1 MTAVVGGRVLVSGAS
16 GFLGRRLC
24 ARLQRDGAEIHAVSR
39 SRHGEGED
47 GLRWWRLAMDD
58 AEAVDRLVQ
67 DTKPEQI
74 FHLSGLS
81 NGAPGL
87 DLVQSTF
94 QSQLASTV
102 NVLTAA
108 ARSGC
113 RRVILIGSLE
123 EPTAAAEDG
132 VPASPYGAAKWGAAM
147 YARMFHRLYQTPVV
161 IARVYMAYGP
171 GQAEGKI
178 VPYTI
183 RSLLQGQA
191 PQLSSGRRCL
201 DWIYV
206 DDAVEAMVKATRS
219 AFADGRIYHVV
230 GDDSLTREELATLYA
245 RRREPHLRIIHLP
258 LGLACA
264 LAGGIER
271 LCNLLGRTAPIAPY
285 RLRSAYVPLSF
296 DCGKAR
302 EELGWRPRVKSGAR
316 LREHLLA

>member
-24 ARLQRDGAEIHAVSR
+24 AHLQRDGAEIHAISR

-47 GLRWWRLAMDD
+47 GLRWWQLAMDD

-67 DTKPEQI
+67 DTKPEHI

-123 EPTAAAEDG
+123 EPTAGAEDG

-206 DDAVEAMVKATRS
+206 DDAVEGLVQAA
-219 AFADGRIYHVV
+219 AADGVDGTTLEFGSGIAVSIKDVV
-230 GDDSLTREELATLYA
+230 DEIVAIVEPRVRPVFGAVSDRPTEAVRVADTRKTAQVLGWHA
-245 RRREPHLRIIHLP
+245 RT
-258 LGLACA
+258 A
-264 LAGGIER
+264 LAEGLRRTVEWYAEHRADGA
-271 LCNLLGRTAPIAPY
+271 GRPVG
-285 RLRSAYVPLSF
+285 R
-296 DCGKAR
+296 
-302 EELGWRPRVKSGAR
+302 
-316 LREHLLA
+316 

>member
-24 ARLQRDGAEIHAVSR
+24 AHLQRDGAEIHAVSR

-123 EPTAAAEDG
+123 EPTAGAEDG
-132 VPASPYGAAKWGAAM
+132 VPASPDGAAKWGAAM

-206 DDAVEAMVKATRS
+206 DDAVEGLVQAA
-219 AFADGRIYHVV
+219 AADGVDGTTLEFGSGIAVSIKDVV
-230 GDDSLTREELATLYA
+230 DEIVAIVEPRVRPVFGAVSDRPTEAVRVADTRKTAQVLGWHA
-245 RRREPHLRIIHLP
+245 RT
-258 LGLACA
+258 A
-264 LAGGIER
+264 LAEGLWRTVEWYAEHRADGA
-271 LCNLLGRTAPIAPY
+271 GRPVG
-285 RLRSAYVPLSF
+285 R
-296 DCGKAR
+296 
-302 EELGWRPRVKSGAR
+302 
-316 LREHLLA
+316 

>member
-24 ARLQRDGAEIHAVSR
+24 AHLQRDGAEIHAVSR

-123 EPTAAAEDG
+123 EPTAGAEDG

-206 DDAVEAMVKATRS
+206 DDAVEGLVQAAAAEGVDGTTLEFGSGIAVSIKDVVDEIVAPEFVNHTRPT
-219 AFADGRIYHVV
+219 APD
-230 GDDSLTREELATLYA
+230 RE
-245 RRREPHLRIIHLP
+245 
-258 LGLACA
+258 GLA
-264 LAGGIER
+264 
-271 LCNLLGRTAPIAPY
+271 
-285 RLRSAYVPLSF
+285 VH
-296 DCGKAR
+296 
-302 EELGWRPRVKSGAR
+302 RP
-316 LREHLLA
+316 HP

>member
-206 DDAVEAMVKATRS
+206 DDAVEGLVQAA
-219 AFADGRIYHVV
+219 AADGVDGTTLEFGSGIAVSIKDVV
-230 GDDSLTREELATLYA
+230 DEIVAIVEPRVRPVFGAVSDRPTEAVRVADTRKTAQVLGWHA
-245 RRREPHLRIIHLP
+245 RT
-258 LGLACA
+258 A
-264 LAGGIER
+264 LAEGLRRTVEWYAEHRADGA
-271 LCNLLGRTAPIAPY
+271 GRPVG
-285 RLRSAYVPLSF
+285 R
-296 DCGKAR
+296 
-302 EELGWRPRVKSGAR
+302 
-316 LREHLLA
+316 

>member
-1 MTAVVGGRVLVSGAS
+1 MTAVIGGRVLVSGAS

-24 ARLQRDGAEIHAVSR
+24 AHLQRDGAEIHAVSR
-39 SRHGEGED
+39 SRHGEGEG

-123 EPTAAAEDG
+123 EPTAGPEDG

-206 DDAVEAMVKATRS
+206 DDAVEGLVQAA
-219 AFADGRIYHVV
+219 AADGVDGTTLEFGSGIAVSIKDVV
-230 GDDSLTREELATLYA
+230 DEIVAIVEPRVRPVFGAVSDRPIEAVRVADTRKTAQVLGWHA
-245 RRREPHLRIIHLP
+245 RT
-258 LGLACA
+258 A
-264 LAGGIER
+264 LAEGLRRTVEWYAEHRADGA
-271 LCNLLGRTAPIAPY
+271 GRPVG
-285 RLRSAYVPLSF
+285 R
-296 DCGKAR
+296 
-302 EELGWRPRVKSGAR
+302 
-316 LREHLLA
+316 

>member
-1 MTAVVGGRVLVSGAS
+1 MTAVIGGRVLVSGAS

-24 ARLQRDGAEIHAVSR
+24 AHLQRDGAEIHAVSR

-206 DDAVEAMVKATRS
+206 DDAVEGLVQAA
-219 AFADGRIYHVV
+219 AADGVDGTTLEFGSGIAVSIKDVV
-230 GDDSLTREELATLYA
+230 DEIVAIVEPRVRPVFGAVSDRPTEAVRVADTRKTAQVLGWHA
-245 RRREPHLRIIHLP
+245 RT
-258 LGLACA
+258 A
-264 LAGGIER
+264 LAEGLRRTVEWYAEHRADGA
-271 LCNLLGRTAPIAPY
+271 GRPVG
-285 RLRSAYVPLSF
+285 R
-296 DCGKAR
+296 
-302 EELGWRPRVKSGAR
+302 
-316 LREHLLA
+316 

>member
-206 DDAVEAMVKATRS
+206 DDAVEGLVQAA
-219 AFADGRIYHVV
+219 AADGVDGTTLEFGSGIAVSIKDVVDEIVAIVEPRVRPVFGAVSDRPTEAVRVADTRKTAQVLGWHVR
-230 GDDSLTREELATLYA
+230 T
-245 RRREPHLRIIHLP
+245 
-258 LGLACA
+258 A
-264 LAGGIER
+264 LAEGLRRTVEWYAEHRADGA
-271 LCNLLGRTAPIAPY
+271 GRPVG
-285 RLRSAYVPLSF
+285 R
-296 DCGKAR
+296 
-302 EELGWRPRVKSGAR
+302 
-316 LREHLLA
+316 